1 MTLPKP
7 KQAHHRIETW
17 CFRWRSIE
25 RVSADTTWHNSGS
38 SLNETGLWKKDLNS
52 WRSLLKKRNTDMLIH
67 FCLLSVFIRNIDC
80 WKKEIQKKTNWN
92 EVAATSFGK
101 KWKDSLNKNSSSQK
115 IKKRHR
121 VLIKIQQLEKEYKRV
136 LKNRIMHM
144 SDVSLNK
151 K

>member
-1 MTLPKP
+1 MQLKVEKTKVKKRGREWPIAKKHYNLILRMTLPKP

-17 CFRWRSIE
+17 CFGWRSIE

-92 EVAATSFGK
+92 ELAATSSGK

-115 IKKRHR
+115 IPKD
-121 VLIKIQQLEKEYKRV
+121 IEC
-136 LKNRIMHM
+136 
-144 SDVSLNK
+144 
-151 K
+151 